1 MTLRTRVLM
10 VWFAFGLIGCATGS
24 SEMDYLSV
32 PPLGA
37 GWKLAREREQGG
49 VQRFRE
55 FVREGETVD
64 KWSELITW
72 HSARKRDPAPL
83 PLDTMVASGI
93 EFIQE
98 ICPGL
103 VWSVIRRQEG
113 SVLYEWRVSNCEPT
127 EGAHQKLAKGQG
139 GFRADPT
146 IALESLIADQHAIAL
161 YMEGKWTVW
170 RIEYT
175 MKGKELPSEKR
186 EEWIRKFSEVRVETR
201 VR

>member
-1 MTLRTRVLM
+1 MTLLTRLLLVTLT
-10 VWFAFGLIGCATGS
+10 FGSVGCATGS
-24 SEMDYLSV
+24 SEMDYLSM

-37 GWKLAREREQGG
+37 GWRLAREREQAG

-64 KWSELITW
+64 KWTEVVTW

-83 PLDTMVASGI
+83 ALDTMVAGGMG
-93 EFIQE
+93 FIQD

-103 VWSVIRRQEG
+103 VWNVIKRREG
-113 SVLYEWRVSNCEPT
+113 SVLYEWRVASCEPS
-127 EGAHQKLAKGQG
+127 EGARRKLAEGRG
-139 GFRADPT
+139 AFRPDPT
-146 IALESLIADQHAIAL
+146 VALKSLTADQHAIAL
-161 YMEGKWTVW
+161 YIEGKWTVW

-175 MKGKELPSEKR
+175 MKVNELPSAKR
-186 EEWIRKFSEVRVETR
+186 EEWIRKFSEARVETR